1 MMLSEFII
9 MILLTFSSGR
19 KNWGLSQPPLSPKKA
34 PLDNIL
40 IMVMVMVCYHHLIV
54 VNDGDD
60 GDSTPDQDYADVLS
74 TKPSA
79 IMLSLTAVS

>member
-1 MMLSEFII
+1 M
-9 MILLTFSSGR
+9 TFSSGR

-34 PLDNIL
+34 PLENIL
-40 IMVMVMVCYHHLIV
+40 IMIMMMVMIIIIV
-54 VNDGDD
+54 VNDDDD
-60 GDSTPDQDYADVLS
+60 GESVPDQDYADVLS